1 MDTTEAVRR
10 EMVADINS
18 RPHTREELEEVY
30 GKGGVWDTSEL
41 TRDFEVIGFMAPF
54 CVVIKKDTGKK
65 GSIMFQDRPRFYFEF
80 REA

>member
-1 MDTTEAVRR
+1 
-10 EMVADINS
+10 
-18 RPHTREELEEVY
+18 
-30 GKGGVWDTSEL
+30 
-41 TRDFEVIGFMAPF
+41 MAPF